1 MMQVM
6 VKLKDEHER
15 ISELNAVV
23 SASSFTD
30 AVEEFYNRYGD
41 LISKWHI
48 YDDSLED
55 KFDFLIIR

>member
-15 ISELNAVV
+15 ISKLNAVV

-48 YDDSLED
+48 NDDSLED

>member
-1 MMQVM
+1 MIQVM

-15 ISELNAVV
+15 ISKLSAVV

-48 YDDSLED
+48 HDDSLED

>member
-6 VKLKDEHER
+6 VKLRDEHER

-23 SASSFTD
+23 SANSFTD

-41 LISKWHI
+41 LIGKWHI
-48 YDDSLED
+48 DDDSLED
-55 KFDFLIIR
+55 KFDFLILR